1 MRFFK
6 ECTYYYYIIIIVF
19 QFLPD
24 ASEIMQILLK
34 TQTDMDQLEADD
46 PQVSYMISAWAR
58 MCKIMGTEFT
68 QYLPL
73 VMPPLMK
80 VASIKPE
87 VAIIDSK

>member
-1 MRFFK
+1 
-6 ECTYYYYIIIIVF
+6 
-19 QFLPD
+19 
-24 ASEIMQILLK
+24 MQILLK
-34 TQTDMDQLEADD
+34 TQTEMDQLEADD

-87 VAIIDSK
+87 VAIIDSKSRYDGLSQMFCVRTGS

>member
-1 MRFFK
+1 MVCYGITL
-6 ECTYYYYIIIIVF
+6 ECQFILLFF

-24 ASEIMQILLK
+24 ASEIMKILLK
-34 TQTDMDQLEADD
+34 TQTDIDQLEADD

-58 MCKIMGTEFT
+58 MCKIMGKEFT
-68 QYLPL
+68 QYMPL

-87 VAIIDSK
+87 VAIIDG

>member
-1 MRFFK
+1 MS
-6 ECTYYYYIIIIVF
+6 TLLISIML

-58 MCKIMGTEFT
+58 MCKILGTEFT

-80 VASIKPE
+80 VANIKPE